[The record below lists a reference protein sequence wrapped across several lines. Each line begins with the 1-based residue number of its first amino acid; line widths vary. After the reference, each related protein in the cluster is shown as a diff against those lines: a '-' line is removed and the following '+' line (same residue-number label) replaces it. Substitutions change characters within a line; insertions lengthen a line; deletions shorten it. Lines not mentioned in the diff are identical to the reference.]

1 MSSPSDGT
9 DCGASQIEAATQDS
23 EARYRTLFERAP
35 IGILYADA
43 ESYYLDANACMCE
56 MLGYTREE
64 LIGKHASDIIAPS
77 EMEHVPGVLVEVRG
91 DADHH
96 REWDFRRKD
105 GTIFPVDVYATKFT
119 DGTLLGMVR
128 DITQLKEHEKEIE
141 RMSRLYAAL
150 SQVNQA
156 IVWSPTRD
164 ELFRKVCRV
173 LVEDGGLRMAWI
185 GWHDPETHRLMPVAE
200 FGDKFG
206 DLQGVEVYADDR
218 PEGRGPSGTTF
229 RSGRPYICNDL
240 LNDPATLPWRPIMVR
255 CGYYACAAFPI
266 RALGEICGTLQ
277 IYASRKDFFHD
288 KEVALL
294 EEAAVDISFALDN
307 FARDEARREA
317 ERLLRN
323 EKLFSDTMLDSMP
336 GILYF
341 YDSEG
346 RFLRWNKNFETV
358 SGYSGEEIARMH
370 PDEFF
375 PESERARL
383 QQRIAEVF
391 LTGESSVEA
400 EFLSKDGRTTPH
412 FFTGRRIEFQGKT
425 CLVGVGIDISD
436 RKKAEAQLREN
447 EARLL
452 EAQRIARL
460 GSWEWNLQTRQL
472 TWSDQTCEI
481 FGVDRSVNATS
492 YEDFTSLVHPEDRDT
507 LDAALHR
514 TASGGARLDI
524 EYRIVLRGGGEKVVH
539 ALADLKRDEQGY
551 SLSLS
556 GTVHD
561 ITDRVRIEAERERR
575 HQAEAADRIKSA
587 FLATM
592 SHELRTPLNSIIG
605 FTGIV
610 LQGLA
615 GPLNEEQGKQLGMVR
630 ASARHLLALVN
641 DVLDISKIEA
651 GQLDVAR
658 ELFDVS
664 QSIEKV
670 IAIVTPQAESKRL
683 SMRVALPADLGNAVS
698 DARRFE
704 QIILNLMSNA
714 IKFTDQGEVAVSAER
729 IDYVDMAGESE
740 AQPAVRVRI
749 TDTGIG
755 MKAED
760 LPSLFQPFRQIDS
773 GLSRVHE
780 GTGLGLAICQR
791 LAALMGGEIGAESEW
806 GIGSTFTVTLPLK
819 GRDGS

>member
-1 MSSPSDGT
+1 MSSPSDGKEHV
-9 DCGASQIEAATQDS
+9 ASPREVDLQTS

-64 LIGKHASDIIAPS
+64 IIGKHASDIVAPS
-77 EMEHVPGVLVEVRG
+77 EIEHLPGVIKSIHG
-91 DADHH
+91 NSDHH
-96 REWDFRRKD
+96 REWNFRRKD
-105 GTIFPVDVYATKFT
+105 GSIFPVDVYGTKFT
-119 DGTLLGMVR
+119 DGSLLGMVR
-128 DITQLKEHEKEIE
+128 DITQMKEHEKEIE

-185 GWHDPETHRLMPVAE
+185 GWHNPETQRLMPVAE
-200 FGDKFG
+200 FGDRFG
-206 DLQGVEVYADDR
+206 DLQGVEVYVDDR
-218 PEGRGPSGTTF
+218 PEGRGPSGTAF
-229 RSGRPYICNDL
+229 RTGYPYICNDL

-255 CGYYACAAFPI
+255 CGYYSCAAFPI
-266 RALGEICGTLQ
+266 RSMGEICGTLQ
-277 IYASRKDFFHD
+277 IYADRKDFFHD

-336 GILYF
+336 GVLYF
-341 YDSEG
+341 YDSDG
-346 RFLRWNKNFETV
+346 HFLRWNKNFETV
-358 SGYSGEEIARMH
+358 SGYSGEEVARMR
-370 PDEFF
+370 PGDFF
-375 PESERARL
+375 DASERPRL
-383 QQRIAEVF
+383 EERIAEVF
-391 LTGESSVEA
+391 QTGESSVEA
-400 EFLSKDGRTTPH
+400 SFLSKDGRTTPH
-412 FFTGRRIEFQGKT
+412 FFTGRRIEFQGRT
-425 CLVGVGIDISD
+425 CLVGVGIDISA
-436 RKKAEAQLREN
+436 RKDAEARLREST
-447 EARLL
+447 ARLL
-452 EAQRIARL
+452 EAQRIARF
-460 GSWEWNLQTRQL
+460 GNWELELQSRQL
-472 TWSDQTCEI
+472 MWSDQTYEI
-481 FGVDRSVNATS
+481 FGLARSATGTT
-492 YEDFTSLVHPEDRDT
+492 YEDFMSVVHPEDRDS
-507 LDAALHR
+507 LERALHV
-514 TASGGARLDI
+514 TQSGGSRLDI
-524 EYRIVLRGGGEKVVH
+524 EYRIVLRGGAEKVVH
-539 ALADLKRDEQGY
+539 ALADLKRDEQGNPAA
-551 SLSLS
+551 LS

-615 GPLNEEQGKQLGMVR
+615 GPLNDEQRKQLGMVR
-630 ASARHLLALVN
+630 ISARHLLALVN

-651 GQLDVAR
+651 GQFDLAR
-658 ELFDVS
+658 VPFDVC

-670 IAIVTPQAESKRL
+670 IALVTPQAEAKGL
-683 SMRVALPADLGNAVS
+683 SIQVRMAPDLGNAMS
-698 DARRFE
+698 DERRFE
-704 QIILNLMSNA
+704 QILLNLTSNA
-714 IKFTDQGEVAVSAER
+714 IKFTDSGDVTVSAER
-729 IDYVDMAGESE
+729 IDYFDLAGESE
-740 AQPAVRVRI
+740 PQPAIRVRI

-760 LPSLFQPFRQIDS
+760 LPGLFQPFRQIDS

-791 LAALMGGEIGAESEW
+791 LAALMGGEIAAESEW
-806 GIGSTFTVTLPLK
+806 GIGSTFTVTLPLN
-819 GRDGS
+819 GREGS

>member
-9 DCGASQIEAATQDS
+9 DFGAAHIEAAMQNS
-23 EARYRTLFERAP
+23 EARYRALFERAP

-43 ESYYLDANACMCE
+43 ESYYLDANACMCA
-56 MLGYTREE
+56 MLGYTRDE

-77 EMEHVPGVLVEVRG
+77 EVDQIPEVIAEIHG
-91 DADHH
+91 EMDHH
-96 REWDFRRKD
+96 QEWMFRRKD
-105 GTIFPVDVYATKFT
+105 GTTFPVDVYATKFT

-128 DITQLKEHEKEIE
+128 DITTLKEHEKEIE

-229 RSGRPYICNDL
+229 RSGCPYICNDL

-255 CGYYACAAFPI
+255 CGYFSCAAFPI
-266 RALGEICGTLQ
+266 RAMGEICGTLQ
-277 IYASRKDFFHD
+277 IYADRKDFFHD

-341 YDSEG
+341 YDSDG

-358 SGYSGEEIARMH
+358 SGYTGEEIARMH

-383 QQRIAEVF
+383 QERIAEVF

-400 EFLSKDGRTTPH
+400 EFQSKDGRTTPH
-412 FFTGRRIEFQGKT
+412 FFTGRRIAFQGKT

-436 RKKAEAQLREN
+436 RKQAEAQLRDKT
-447 EARLL
+447 ARLL
-452 EAQRIARL
+452 EAQRIARM
-460 GSWEWNLQTRQL
+460 GSWELDLQTRQL
-472 TWSDQTCEI
+472 KWSDQTGDI
-481 FGVDRSVNATS
+481 FGVARMLTATT
-492 YEDFTSLVHPEDRDT
+492 YEDFYSLVHTEDRD
-507 LDAALHR
+507 ALESALQR
-514 TASGGARLDI
+514 TQSGGGRLDI
-524 EYRIVLRGGGEKVVH
+524 EYRIVLKGGGEKVVH
-539 ALADLKRDEQGY
+539 ALADLKLDQDGTPVT
-551 SLSLS
+551 LS

-651 GQLDVAR
+651 GQLEVAR
-658 ELFDVS
+658 EAFDVC
-664 QSIEKV
+664 QSIDKV
-670 IAIVTPQAESKRL
+670 IAIVTPQAESKGL
-683 SMRVALPADLGNAVS
+683 SIRVATAPDLGNAVS

-704 QIILNLMSNA
+704 QILLNLISNA
-714 IKFTDQGEVAVSAER
+714 IKFTDSGEVAVAAER

-740 AQPAVRVRI
+740 AQPAVRIRV

-760 LPSLFQPFRQIDS
+760 LPGLFQPFRQIDS

-791 LAALMGGEIGAESEW
+791 LTALMGGEIGADSEW

-819 GRDGS
+819 GREGS